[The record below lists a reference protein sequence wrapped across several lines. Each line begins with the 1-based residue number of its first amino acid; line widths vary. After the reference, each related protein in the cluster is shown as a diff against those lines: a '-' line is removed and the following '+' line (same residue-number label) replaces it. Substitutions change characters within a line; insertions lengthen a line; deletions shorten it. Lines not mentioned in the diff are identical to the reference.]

1 MQAAFNCIPLLQE
14 MAQNGNQNSLSDV
27 GVGAIC
33 IKTAV
38 RGAWLNVLINA
49 NGLSDKV
56 WAAEIVEKAK
66 TLLSENHKLCDNIVN
81 SIEEKLAFKG

>member
-1 MQAAFNCIPLLQE
+1 MQVAFSCIPLLKE
-14 MAQNGNQNSLSDV
+14 MATNGNQNSLSDI

-49 NGLSDKV
+49 KGLNDKAWASD
-56 WAAEIVEKAK
+56 IVAKAK
-66 TLLSENHKLCDNIVN
+66 LILEENHKLCDEIVN
-81 SIEEKLAFKG
+81 DIEAKLYI